1 MAELANDTAVKPW
14 RRQRRAR
21 GAKRSDLR
29 QPLRGAGVG
38 AGRVGRSPSPWQSKP
53 LSGRGAVVAAIAADT
68 VSSPAVACG
77 SRG

>member
-29 QPLRGAGVG
+29 QPLRGVQAG
-38 AGRVGRSPSPWQSKP
+38 AGRV
-53 LSGRGAVVAAIAADT
+53 T
-68 VSSPAVACG
+68 
-77 SRG
+77 